1 MKQFLAIAILFI
13 VTSCDDI
20 TDSCKEEKYS
30 SALVYDFPDT
40 LQVGQT
46 HELKLEYIKEN
57 SCGSFVEFEEN
68 VDGNST
74 EVKIKMLYEG
84 CSCNLVFSEEE
95 RLYPIL
101 KQTAGN
107 YSYKFWVAENDYDI
121 YNLVVVD

>member
-1 MKQFLAIAILFI
+1 MRQLYYLVLVLFCY
-13 VTSCDDI
+13 SCDDI
-20 TDSCKEEKYS
+20 SDSCKEEKYS
-30 SALVYDFPDT
+30 SDLVYDFPDT

-46 HELKLEYIKEN
+46 HDLKIEYIIEN
-57 SCGSFVEFEEN
+57 SCGSFVEFEEIM
-68 VDGNST
+68 DGNTT

-95 RLYPIL
+95 NKYPIL

-107 YSYKFWVAENDYDI
+107 YSYKFWVADNDYDI

>member
-1 MKQFLAIAILFI
+1 MRQLYYLVLVLFCY
-13 VTSCDDI
+13 SCDDI
-20 TDSCKEEKYS
+20 SDSCKEEKYS

-46 HELKLEYIKEN
+46 HDLKIEYIIEN
-57 SCGSFVEFEEN
+57 SCGSFVEFEEIM
-68 VDGNST
+68 DGNTT
-74 EVKIKMLYEG
+74 ELKIKMLYEG

-95 RLYPIL
+95 NKYPIL

-107 YSYKFWVAENDYDI
+107 YSYKFWVADNDYDI

>member
-1 MKQFLAIAILFI
+1 MRQLYYLVLVLFCY
-13 VTSCDDI
+13 SCDDI
-20 TDSCKEEKYS
+20 SDSCKEEKYS

-46 HELKLEYIKEN
+46 HDLKIEYIIEN
-57 SCGSFVEFEEN
+57 SCGSFVEFEEIM
-68 VDGNST
+68 DGNTT

-95 RLYPIL
+95 NKYPIL

-107 YSYKFWVAENDYDI
+107 YSYKFWVADNDYDI